1 MLKPARKTSLRG
13 RVALGMKG
21 LALGIQQTA
30 LALGGFASG
39 RTGGGYEAG
48 RRDSRRTR
56 GWRPGEGSPAADI
69 LPGLEILRGRSRD
82 LERNHPLALGAIQ
95 TKANGVIGTGLVLR
109 STIDAEVLGV
119 PVEQIADLQYQIERE
134 WEIFER
140 EADFTGQ
147 MHLRDM
153 QRLMYRSAQV
163 SGDIGIARRYRKR
176 PGETYGTR
184 IVLLEADRISNPNRQ
199 TDTDLIQGGVQVSAE
214 GEVLGCYVSDR
225 HPGELRGRAL
235 RWTYVPRRGP
245 SGMVQFVLLPS
256 EIVRPGQ
263 VRGVPLFAPVEET
276 LKQLGDYT
284 DAEVKAAINDAYLFA
299 FEKPATPV
307 DDDGSPI
314 ITRPDGETDDA
325 GELTLEDLTITTLD
339 PGSDMTVK
347 KPERP
352 NTAFDG
358 FVSAFCKYLGV
369 GLNLPYEVLMMHF
382 GASFSASRGALEV
395 AWKGFHRRPGEVHP
409 LRARPDSR
417 VAVHRDGGGRPL
429 RRAGLLRRPDQA
441 GGVARPRVGGTD
453 ADPDQPAGRGQFG
466 QDRPRI
472 RGEEPRAGDD
482 RAHGRR
488 LRHQEQA
495 DPARAGGAGQRHA
508 AATAGQR
515 PKDCRPA
522 AKRRHKRQLRA
533 AWTIPG
539 SRGSQMNQRW
549 WRRICANASR
559 AA

>member
-1 MLKPARKTSLRG
+1 
-13 RVALGMKG
+13 
-21 LALGIQQTA
+21 
-30 LALGGFASG
+30 
-39 RTGGGYEAG
+39 
-48 RRDSRRTR
+48 
-56 GWRPGEGSPAADI
+56 
-69 LPGLEILRGRSRD
+69 
-82 LERNHPLALGAIQ
+82 
-95 TKANGVIGTGLVLR
+95 
-109 STIDAEVLGV
+109 
-119 PVEQIADLQYQIERE
+119 
-134 WEIFER
+134 
-140 EADFTGQ
+140 
-147 MHLRDM
+147 
-153 QRLMYRSAQV
+153 
-163 SGDIGIARRYRKR
+163 
-176 PGETYGTR
+176 
-184 IVLLEADRISNPNRQ
+184 
-199 TDTDLIQGGVQVSAE
+199 
-214 GEVLGCYVSDR
+214 
-225 HPGELRGRAL
+225 
-235 RWTYVPRRGP
+235 
-245 SGMVQFVLLPS
+245 MVQFVLLPR

-395 AWKGFHRRPGEVHP
+395 AWKGFIV
-409 LRARPDSR
+409 
-417 VAVHRDGGGRPL
+417 
-429 RRAGLLRRPDQA
+429 DQA
-441 GGVARPRVGGTD
+441 RFIRYGLDQVREWQFTEMVAAGRFDAPGFFDDPIKRAAWLDRVWVGTD

-482 RAHGRR
+482 RAHRRR

-495 DPARAGGAGQRHA
+495 DPARACGAGRRHA
-508 AATAGQR
+508 AAGAG
-515 PKDCRPA
+515 
-522 AKRRHKRQLRA
+522 RRAERLPTKQ
-533 AWTIPG
+533 
-539 SRGSQMNQRW
+539 
-549 WRRICANASR
+549 
-559 AA
+559 